1 MTAPNEDLQNITVA
15 QFLAARA
22 VKMTDD
28 PNQLTLFAYESPE
41 ALVLV
46 LRVRRA
52 ILQDRKHDRVLVAG
66 EDPLRGIVS

>member
-1 MTAPNEDLQNITVA
+1 MTAPNDDLQNITVA

-22 VKMTDD
+22 VRMTDD

-52 ILQDRKHDRVLVAG
+52 IINDRKVTTNIS
-66 EDPLRGIVS
+66 GIAPIVEVP

>member
-1 MTAPNEDLQNITVA
+1 MNPNEDLQNITVA

-28 PNQLTLFAYESPE
+28 LNQLTLFAYESPE

-46 LRVRRA
+46 LRVRRTLLNERR
-52 ILQDRKHDRVLVAG
+52 IEERKAF
-66 EDPLRGIVS
+66 EAPLIEVP

>member
-1 MTAPNEDLQNITVA
+1 MTAPNDDLQNITVA

-52 ILQDRKHDRVLVAG
+52 IINDRKVTTKIT
-66 EDPLRGIVS
+66 GIAPIVEVP